1 MDPNFIGASEW
12 SQIGEVIRFLG
23 LVPLSAILFAFSLLI
38 AHGLIPSAVS
48 SNHLPKVAMRVRPF
62 FYLTSLVGAV
72 ALIAVLVSLAGML
85 DVVEAV
91 YKDWWI

>member
-12 SQIGEVIRFLG
+12 SQIGQVIRFLG

-38 AHGLIPSAVS
+38 AHGLIPSMVS
-48 SNHLPKVAMRVRPF
+48 SHHLPRAALRLRPF
-62 FYLTSLVGAV
+62 FYLTSLAGVV
-72 ALIAVLVSLAGML
+72 ALVVVLATLVGLV
-85 DVVEAV
+85 DVIESI